1 MEKLI
6 FKYLDSMYPMTY
18 RKLTKFGYV
27 ICGYNETNRD
37 WIYVRNNMVN
47 TIMTL
52 FSCNWFTADD
62 TINKWIDT
70 LWVLD
75 DSNLTTTERIIISKR
90 YNIDC

>member
-27 ICGYNETNRD
+27 ICGYNGTNTD
-37 WIYVRNNMVN
+37 WIYVRNNMVKS
-47 TIMTL
+47 IMTL
-52 FSCNWFTADD
+52 FCCNWFTADN

-70 LWVLD
+70 TKIV
-75 DSNLTTTERIIISKR
+75 EV
-90 YNIDC
+90 

>member
-6 FKYLDSMYPMTY
+6 FKYLNCMYPKTY

-27 ICGYNETNRD
+27 IYGYNGTNTD

-52 FSCNWFTADD
+52 FSCNWITADD

-70 LWVLD
+70 TKIV
-75 DSNLTTTERIIISKR
+75 EV
-90 YNIDC
+90 